1 VPAGTLPALGRP
13 MPSTSTATS
22 ALRPAGVPGLR
33 WASDTGPGLSRRPRK
48 AGGFDYLDPRG
59 RRVRDEDT
67 LARIRK
73 LAIPPA
79 WTSVW
84 ISPRPDSHLQA
95 TGRDAR
101 GRKQYRYHD
110 DWMAGRGQTKFD
122 GLLRFGAVLPRLRR
136 RVQRALAGPGEPT
149 RERVLAALVR
159 LLDTTWLR
167 IGNAAYA
174 RENGSFGLSTLRNRH
189 AGVHGDAIELSFV
202 GKSGVRQRVRL
213 TDRRVARIVR
223 RCRELPGQELFRY
236 VDEDGESRPVDSADV
251 NAWLAE
257 AAGQR
262 VTAKD
267 FRTWHGSVL
276 ALQLTL
282 QACAEGAEPCRPTQV
297 LQAVAQRLGN
307 TPAVCRKAYI
317 HPRVLALGDTL
328 HDEAARAALRGM
340 PWAAAPAAKVGLS
353 APERQLMALLRS
365 RRSVG
370 EVGAVSAAASRRT

>member
-1 VPAGTLPALGRP
+1 
-13 MPSTSTATS
+13 MSTALPS
-22 ALRPAGVPGLR
+22 PARQAAQAGLR
-33 WASDTGPGLSRRPRK
+33 WVSDDGPGIRRELL
-48 AGGFDYLDPRG
+48 AGGGFGYRDAQG
-59 RRVRDEDT
+59 RRLRDEAT

-84 ISPRPDSHLQA
+84 ICPRADGHLQA

-101 GRKQYRYHD
+101 GRKQYRYHA

-122 GLLRFGAVLPRLRR
+122 SLLRFGAVLPRLRR
-136 RVQRALAGPGEPT
+136 RVQRALAGPAVPT
-149 RERVLAALVR
+149 RERVLATLVR

-167 IGNAAYA
+167 IGNSAYA
-174 RENGSFGLSTLRNRH
+174 RENGSYGLSTLRNRH
-189 AGVHGDAIELSFV
+189 AGMKGDALELSFV
-202 GKSGVRQRVRL
+202 GKSGVRHSARL

-236 VDEDGESRPVDSADV
+236 VDEQGESRPVDSADV

-257 AAGQR
+257 AAGAH

-282 QACAEGAEPCRPTQV
+282 QACAAGAEPCRPTEV
-297 LQAVAQRLGN
+297 LAAVARRLGN

-317 HPRVLALGDTL
+317 HPRVLALGEHLGD
-328 HDEAARAALRGM
+328 DAARAAVRAL
-340 PWAAAPAAKVGLS
+340 PWAVAPALKTGLG
-353 APERQLMALLRS
+353 AAERQLMALLRS
-365 RRSVG
+365 RRG
-370 EVGAVSAAASRRT
+370 PGISAAPSRPT